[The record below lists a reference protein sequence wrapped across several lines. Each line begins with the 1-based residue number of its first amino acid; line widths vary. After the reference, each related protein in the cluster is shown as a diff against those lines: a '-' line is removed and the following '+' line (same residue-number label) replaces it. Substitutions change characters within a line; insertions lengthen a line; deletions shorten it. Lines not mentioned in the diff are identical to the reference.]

1 MAHNIALDSKT
12 QEHAFFSRK
21 EIPWHRLG
29 QVVEKALTSEEAIKA
44 AHLDYQVEQFPLLA
58 KISDEVQPPVPG
70 KFATVRTDTNQVL
83 GVVGSRYEIVQN
95 SQAFDFVD
103 EIVGSKEAVFETAG
117 ALGNGEK
124 IFVTAKLP
132 TNIRIAKTDDIIE
145 EYILFTSAH
154 DGSGAVYA
162 GFTPIRVVCNNTL
175 NMALRSVRNKL
186 TLRHT
191 RSVHD
196 NLKMGLQLMGLQRAY
211 SLEFKQNLEAL
222 AKKKINDDKIKEI
235 VNSLVLKPE
244 ELLEVKKGLPYEDFL
259 STRKINLLTEMTDY
273 IDKGVGQE
281 LHKGTALWLFNG
293 VSSYYS
299 NGKQYSSDED
309 RMNKITEGRSYRKT
323 QKAFNLLL
331 AS

>member
-1 MAHNIALDSKT
+1 MAHDIALDSNT

-21 EIPWHRLG
+21 EIPWHGLG
-29 QVVEKALTSEEAIKA
+29 QVVDKALTSSEAIKV
-44 AHLDYQVEQFPLLA
+44 AHLDYEVEQFPLLA

-95 SQAFDFVD
+95 FQAFDFID
-103 EIVGSKEAVFETAG
+103 EIVGSKEAIFETAG
-117 ALGNGEK
+117 ALGNGER

-132 TNIRIAKTDDIIE
+132 SNIRIAKTDDIIE
-145 EYILFTSAH
+145 EYILFTSSH
-154 DGSGAVYA
+154 DGSGSVYA

-175 NMALRSVRNKL
+175 NMALRSVTNKL

-191 RSVHD
+191 RSVHG
-196 NLKMGLQLMGLQRAY
+196 KIKIGMQLMGLQRAY
-211 SLEFKQNLEAL
+211 SLEFKKTLEAL
-222 AKKKINDDKIKEI
+222 AKKKVNDDKVKEV
-235 VNSLVLKPE
+235 VNSLIMSPE
-244 ELLEVKKGLPYEDFL
+244 ELLEVNKGLPNEDFL

-273 IDKGVGQE
+273 IDRGVGQD
-281 LHKGTALWLFNG
+281 LHRGTALWLFNG

-299 NGKQYSSDED
+299 NGKKYASQED
-309 RMNKITEGRSYRKT
+309 RMDKITEGRSLRKT

-331 AS
+331 A